1 MVFDKFSTDG
11 SRKTFKDMQIVCR
24 EFANEFLVECITMI
38 VLDFA
43 SIQGNP
49 IENFIFVKPH
59 NVSCE
64 EDKYLVG
71 SFQ

>member
-1 MVFDKFSTDG
+1 MES
-11 SRKTFKDMQIVCR
+11 VCP
-24 EFANEFLVECITMI
+24 EFGNKFLVECIAMI
-38 VLDFA
+38 VLEFA

-49 IENFIFVKPH
+49 IENFFFVKTH